1 VQDEAI
7 YRCINAAC
15 ARGMP
20 RRVNYCPYCGTAQA
34 DGVPPPSREDGRRAA
49 VSAGAEAAAALSGWS
64 DAPGDGEDDAQ
75 RPEVTSGVAATA
87 SATSASA
94 AASTKSAGPAAPTP
108 SATTFGHSGRPVDPA
123 GSAPAR
129 GRGIPWPPSPA
140 PAAQPAGRQPIR
152 LRWWIIALAVLWAV
166 WLLAKPSAQKIDKR
180 IDAAIALA
188 QSCQGKQAQDELI
201 ALRKSRATPEQLER
215 LQRALNDASSA
226 CTRKRQR
233 ASAWSEARGG
243 VESALAAGNAE
254 RAHTRLQAFTKR
266 WGEDDDTRALK
277 ARVDA
282 ARGDHPLAAPSGGDT
297 PSARNLVREARA
309 DMARGDYGAARDKM
323 DLCLTMVDPTD
334 RDCAALKRD
343 AERAGGGR

>member
-34 DGVPPPSREDGRRAA
+34 DGAPPPSREDGRRAA
-49 VSAGAEAAAALSGWS
+49 VVAGAEAAAALSGWS
-64 DAPGDGEDDAQ
+64 DAPATGVEDESTPA
-75 RPEVTSGVAATA
+75 VTTRGATA
-87 SATSASA
+87 AAAPVPAPA
-94 AASTKSAGPAAPTP
+94 AASTGPAAPTP

-140 PAAQPAGRQPIR
+140 PAARPAGRQPIR
-152 LRWWIIALAVLWAV
+152 LRWWIIALAVLWGV

-201 ALRKSRATPEQLER
+201 ALRKSRATPAQLER

-282 ARGDHPLAAPSGGDT
+282 ARGDHPLAAPTASGDR

-323 DLCLTMVDPTD
+323 DLCLTMVDPSD

-343 AERAGGGR
+343 AERAAGGQ

>member
-34 DGVPPPSREDGRRAA
+34 DGAPPPSRDEGRRAA
-49 VSAGAEAAAALSGWS
+49 AVAGAEAAAALSGWS
-64 DAPGDGEDDAQ
+64 DAPGTGVEDEPTPAV
-75 RPEVTSGVAATA
+75 PAGAAT
-87 SATSASA
+87 
-94 AASTKSAGPAAPTP
+94 ASTKSAGPAAPTP

-123 GSAPAR
+123 GGPPAR

-140 PAAQPAGRQPIR
+140 PATQPAGRKPIR
-152 LRWWIIALAVLWAV
+152 LRWWIIALAVLWGV
-166 WLLAKPSAQKIDKR
+166 WLLAKPSAHKIDQR

-188 QSCQGKQAQDELI
+188 ESCQGKQAQDELI

-254 RAHTRLQAFTKR
+254 RARTRLQAFTKR

-277 ARVDA
+277 TRVDA
-282 ARGDHPLAAPSGGDT
+282 ARGDHPLAVPSASGDT

-323 DLCLTMVDPTD
+323 DLCLTMVDPSD

-343 AERAGGGR
+343 AERAAGGQ

>member
-1 VQDEAI
+1 
-7 YRCINAAC
+7 
-15 ARGMP
+15 
-20 RRVNYCPYCGTAQA
+20 
-34 DGVPPPSREDGRRAA
+34 
-49 VSAGAEAAAALSGWS
+49 LSGWS
-64 DAPGDGEDDAQ
+64 DAPDTDVDDA
-75 RPEVTSGVAATA
+75 RTPAAATA
-87 SATSASA
+87 APAPA
-94 AASTKSAGPAAPTP
+94 AASTRAAAPTP

-123 GSAPAR
+123 GAAPTR

-166 WLLAKPSAQKIDKR
+166 WLWAKPSAQKIDKR

-215 LQRALNDASSA
+215 LQRELNDASGA

-254 RAHTRLQAFTKR
+254 RARTRLQAFTKR

-282 ARGDHPLAAPSGGDT
+282 ARGDHPLAVPAPSADT

-309 DMARGDYGAARDKM
+309 DLARGDYGAARDKM

-343 AERAGGGR
+343 AERAAGGQ

>member
-1 VQDEAI
+1 
-7 YRCINAAC
+7 
-15 ARGMP
+15 
-20 RRVNYCPYCGTAQA
+20 VNYCPYCGTAQA
-34 DGVPPPSREDGRRAA
+34 DGAPPPSRDEGRRAA
-49 VSAGAEAAAALSGWS
+49 AVAGAEAAAALSGWS
-64 DAPGDGEDDAQ
+64 DAPGTGVEDEPTPAV
-75 RPEVTSGVAATA
+75 PAGAAT
-87 SATSASA
+87 
-94 AASTKSAGPAAPTP
+94 ASTKSAGPAAPTP

-123 GSAPAR
+123 GGPPAR

-140 PAAQPAGRQPIR
+140 PATQPAGRKPIR
-152 LRWWIIALAVLWAV
+152 LRWWIIALAVLWGV
-166 WLLAKPSAQKIDKR
+166 WLLAKPSAHKIDQR

-188 QSCQGKQAQDELI
+188 ESCQGKQAQDELI

-254 RAHTRLQAFTKR
+254 RARTRLQAFTKR

-277 ARVDA
+277 TRVDA
-282 ARGDHPLAAPSGGDT
+282 ARGDHPLAVPSASGDT

-323 DLCLTMVDPTD
+323 DLCLTMVDPSD

-343 AERAGGGR
+343 AERAAGGQ

>member
-34 DGVPPPSREDGRRAA
+34 DGAPAPSRDDERRAA
-49 VSAGAEAAAALSGWS
+49 AVAGAEAAAELSGWS
-64 DAPGDGEDDAQ
+64 DAPDTDVDDA
-75 RPEVTSGVAATA
+75 RTPAVTTAAAPSSG
-87 SATSASA
+87 
-94 AASTKSAGPAAPTP
+94 AASTRAAAPTP

-123 GSAPAR
+123 SAAPAR
-129 GRGIPWPPSPA
+129 GRGIPWPPAPA
-140 PAAQPAGRQPIR
+140 PAAQPAGRKPIR

-166 WLLAKPSAQKIDKR
+166 WLWAKPSAQKIDKR
-180 IDAAIALA
+180 VDAAIALA

-226 CTRKRQR
+226 CTRKRQH
-233 ASAWSEARGG
+233 ASAWSEARDG

-254 RAHTRLQAFTKR
+254 RARTRLQAFTKR

-282 ARGDHPLAAPSGGDT
+282 ARGDHPLAVPSASGDT

-343 AERAGGGR
+343 AERAAGRQ